1 MKQLSA
7 AKNTFLEKINKKR
20 NLSKGITYSLKEYIY
35 LLYIQDSDNEKY
47 MSHHI
52 ETCRH
57 WVTKLRYSEMLWK

>member
-7 AKNTFLEKINKKR
+7 AKTTFSKKMNKKR
-20 NLSKGITYSLKEYIY
+20 NSSKDITYSLKEYIY

-47 MSHHI
+47 MSLHI

-57 WVTKLRYSEMLWK
+57 